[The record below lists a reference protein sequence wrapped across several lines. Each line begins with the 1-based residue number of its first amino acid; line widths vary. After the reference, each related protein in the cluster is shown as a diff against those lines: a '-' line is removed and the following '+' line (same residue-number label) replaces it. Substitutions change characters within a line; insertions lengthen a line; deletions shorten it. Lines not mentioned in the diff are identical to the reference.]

1 MSRSVMSIGITCPI
15 IREGDDIVSIVVDSV
30 MKSGHQIDN
39 KDVIG
44 ITESVIARSL
54 GKYVSVDDIAEETK
68 KLFGENATIM
78 LYKPIYS
85 RNRFAMILKGIAR
98 GAKKLIMI
106 MPYEDEVG
114 NVRSGHKFTGVN
126 YKKPSIYR

>member
-1 MSRSVMSIGITCPI
+1 MSIGITCPI

-68 KLFGENATIM
+68 K
-78 LYKPIYS
+78 
-85 RNRFAMILKGIAR
+85 
-98 GAKKLIMI
+98 
-106 MPYEDEVG
+106 
-114 NVRSGHKFTGVN
+114 
-126 YKKPSIYR
+126 